1 MFKKVVFLMLNKK
14 IISVLLIGLIVFN
27 GLAFAA
33 PSGWAKDSYYS
44 LKYEGV
50 MAEGLT
56 VSRLFGKNITREEFI
71 ELLMKVYLDA
81 KGRSAQSMNAPA
93 YFTDTNNQYVAYAYS
108 LGVVNGVGENK
119 FAPNQNVTRQEMTV
133 MMKNILKALGYA
145 QGSTPRSNFND
156 RNQMASWAIDAI
168 DYCSSKGIINGM
180 GDGRFAPLAN
190 ATREQAFKLVD
201 NLYQQFA
208 LKENFNRSL
217 PTKSLGEFLVYG
229 NEQTDLDYYLNQ
241 GRLVIISKG
250 ISDFGEAVNIKEDH
264 YQVYRILETNENVPF
279 QVIDKVIGKINDL
292 YDPVAQRYLEATLY
306 YDLTTGQLS
315 ENSLKPGIRIESG
328 NDLKITVKLY

>member
-1 MFKKVVFLMLNKK
+1 MLNKK
-14 IISVLLIGLIVFN
+14 CISVLLIGLIVFN
-27 GLAFAA
+27 GFVFAA

-50 MAEGLT
+50 LDEGLT

-81 KGRSAQSMNAPA
+81 KGNSVVSMNAPA
-93 YFTDTNNQYVAYAYS
+93 YFTDTNNEYVAYAYS
-108 LGVVNGVGENK
+108 LGVVNGVGNQI
-119 FAPNQNVTRQEMTV
+119 FAPNQKVTRQEMTV
-133 MMKNILKALGYA
+133 MMRNVLKVLGYV
-145 QGSTPRSNFND
+145 QGSSPRASFSD
-156 RNQMASWAIDAI
+156 RNKMAPWALDAI

-201 NLYQQFA
+201 NLYQQFS

-217 PTKSLGEFLVYG
+217 PGKNLGSFFVYS
-229 NEQTDLDYYLNQ
+229 EEKTALDYYLSQ
-241 GRLVIISKG
+241 GGLVMISKG
-250 ISDFGEAVNIKEDH
+250 FVDFGETLNIKADH
-264 YQVYRILETNENVPF
+264 YQIYRILESNENIPF
-279 QVIDKVIGKINDL
+279 QVIDKVMGKINSL
-292 YDPVAQRYLEATLY
+292 YDPIAQRYLEATLY